1 MCYVPILGG
10 ADGDTPRLFGPFQ
23 RGDTVKKPGVL
34 ITVGLFAAA
43 SLVGCGADQPDA
55 DTGVPQEEGSPDSLT
70 MLVTASPS
78 ADGLRALAADYESET
93 GIGIEFVEVPY
104 EQLAT
109 RIILAGQSGESTF
122 DMAQVD
128 GFTMPQVVAGGG
140 LLELDKR
147 IAVDAEYD
155 YDDFPEGIKEYAKQD
170 GVSYGLPLSTE
181 PYLQWYRSDLYADIG
196 IEPAKTWDD
205 VIDNADALEAAG
217 HYGAVGVYGA
227 SGSAH
232 HYNAVLVGLGG
243 RLLDPETNRP
253 LLDTEVAATA
263 LDRYLDLV
271 DYGPSGTASA
281 TIFDAVN
288 SFSQLD
294 VGQIV
299 TLASGWWSTINDP
312 DETPNAGSY
321 KTAPPALQPVG
332 DFDPAAVLYGWV
344 ASISKVSPH
353 QDAAWDFLSWA
364 LSKDNA
370 DAFIDAGAPPPARIS
385 TTTNPEFLEKLPYLE
400 AVGES
405 VESGVPIDRIP
416 EMGQINTELSQ
427 TLNSIATGQVS
438 RTEGLKQAQDQ
449 LLNILVQ
456 SGRYTG

>member
-1 MCYVPILGG
+1 M
-10 ADGDTPRLFGPFQ
+10 
-23 RGDTVKKPGVL
+23 KKSGVL
-34 ITVGLFAAA
+34 IAVGLLAAA
-43 SLVGCGADQPDA
+43 SLVGCSADQPDA
-55 DTGVPQEEGSPDSLT
+55 DNGVPQEEGKPDSLT

-78 ADGLRALAADYESET
+78 ADGLRALAADYEDET
-93 GIGIEFVEVPY
+93 GIAIEFVEVPY

-109 RIILAGQSGESTF
+109 RIILAAQSGESTF

-128 GFTMPQVVAGGG
+128 GFTMPQVVAGKG
-140 LLELDKR
+140 LLDLDEF
-147 IAVDAEYD
+147 IAEDDEYD
-155 YDDFPEGIKEYAKQD
+155 YDDFPEGIKNYAMQD

-181 PYLQWYRSDLYADIG
+181 PYLQWYRSDLYDEVG
-196 IEPAKTWDD
+196 IEPAATWDD
-205 VIDNADALEAAG
+205 LFDNADALKEAG

-227 SGSAH
+227 AGSAH

-243 RLLDPETNRP
+243 RLIDPETNRP
-253 LLDTEVAATA
+253 MLDTEVAATA
-263 LDRYLDLV
+263 LDRYLDLLE
-271 DYGPSGTASA
+271 YGPSGTASA

-294 VGQIV
+294 VGQMA

-312 DETPNAGSY
+312 EETPNAGNY
-321 KTAPPALQPVG
+321 KTAPPALQAVG
-332 DFDPAAVLYGWV
+332 DFEPSAVLYGWV
-344 ASISKVSPH
+344 ASISQASPH
-353 QDAAWDFLSWA
+353 QQAAWDFLSWA

-370 DAFIDAGAPPPARIS
+370 EAFIDAGAPPPARIS
-385 TTTNPEFLEKLPYLE
+385 TTSNPEFLEKLPYLE

-416 EMGQINTELSQ
+416 EMAQIITVLSQ
-427 TLNSIATGQVS
+427 TLNSIATEQMT
-438 RTEGLKQAQDQ
+438 REEGLEKAQDQ

>member
-1 MCYVPILGG
+1 M
-10 ADGDTPRLFGPFQ
+10 
-23 RGDTVKKPGVL
+23 VKKTGALIAVGVL
-34 ITVGLFAAA
+34 AATT
-43 SLVGCGADQPDA
+43 LVGCSADDPSGDSGIAQS
-55 DTGVPQEEGSPDSLT
+55 EEKPDSLT

-78 ADGLRALAADYESET
+78 ADGLRALASEYEADT
-93 GIGIEFVEVPY
+93 GISIEFVEVPY

-128 GFTMPQVVAGGG
+128 GFTLPQIVAGNG
-140 LLELDKR
+140 LLDLDDY
-147 IAVDAEYD
+147 IAGDSDYD
-155 YDDFPEGIKEYAKQD
+155 YDDFPDGIKEYAKQD

-181 PYLQWYRSDLYADIG
+181 PYLQWYRSDLYEELG
-196 IEPAKTWDD
+196 IEPAATWDD
-205 VIDNADALEAAG
+205 VFANADALKAAQ

-232 HYNAVLVGLGG
+232 HFNAVLVGLGG

-253 LLDTEVAATA
+253 LLDTDIAAEA
-263 LDRYLDLV
+263 LDRYLDLI

-294 VGQIV
+294 VGQMA

-312 DETPNAGSY
+312 EETPNAGKYS
-321 KTAPPALQPVG
+321 TAPPAMQKVG
-332 DFDPAAVLYGWV
+332 DLEPAAVLYGWV
-344 ASISKVSPH
+344 ASISKASPH
-353 QDAAWDFLSWA
+353 QAAAWDFLSWA

-385 TTTNPEFLEKLPYLE
+385 TTTNPDFLEKLPYLE

-405 VESGVPIDRIP
+405 VDAGVPIDRIP
-416 EMGQINTELSQ
+416 EMAQIITQLSQ
-427 TLNSIATGQVS
+427 TLNSIATGQLT
-438 RTEGLKQAQDQ
+438 REAGLEAAQDQ
-449 LLNILVQ
+449 LLNLLVQ
-456 SGRYTG
+456 SGRYKG